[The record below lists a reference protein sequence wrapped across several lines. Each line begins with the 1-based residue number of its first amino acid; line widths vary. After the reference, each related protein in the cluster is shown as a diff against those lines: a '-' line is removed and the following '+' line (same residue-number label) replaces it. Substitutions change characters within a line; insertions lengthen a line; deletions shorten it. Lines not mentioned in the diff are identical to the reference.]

1 MTIEDTL
8 KKITS
13 IVAETMGVGRDSIA
27 PEAKL
32 QEDLMAYSFDL
43 LEIFIEVEEEFG
55 IDIPDE
61 DAEKIVTVQHLA
73 DYARTHSTNT

>member
-1 MTIEDTL
+1 MTIEDTIE
-8 KKITS
+8 KITK
-13 IVAETMGVGRDSIA
+13 IIAETMGVGRDSIA

-61 DAEKIVTVQHLA
+61 DAEKLQTVRQIA
-73 DYARTHSTNT
+73 DYAHAHSTNT